1 MNGDFTALVAE
12 ADMTERRH
20 IVQMLFRMGYKVLYA
35 ESGATA
41 LVIAERYRDAIHLL
55 LADVSMPDM
64 SGSQLASR
72 LQPTRP
78 EMRVLYISE
87 NTADEPNEHS
97 VRETAGFIRRPFS
110 RGQLAQQI
118 GEVLD

>member
-12 ADMTERRH
+12 ANMTSRRH
-20 IVQMLFRMGYKVLYA
+20 TVQMLFRMGYKVLYA

-41 LVIAERYRDAIHLL
+41 LVIAERYRDTIHLL

-64 SGSQLASR
+64 SGSQLASK

-78 EMRVLYISE
+78 DMRVLYISE
-87 NTADEPNEHS
+87 NTTDELNEHS
-97 VRETAGFIRRPFS
+97 VQEAAGFIQRPFS
-110 RGQLAQQI
+110 RGQLAGHI
-118 GEVLD
+118 DEVPE